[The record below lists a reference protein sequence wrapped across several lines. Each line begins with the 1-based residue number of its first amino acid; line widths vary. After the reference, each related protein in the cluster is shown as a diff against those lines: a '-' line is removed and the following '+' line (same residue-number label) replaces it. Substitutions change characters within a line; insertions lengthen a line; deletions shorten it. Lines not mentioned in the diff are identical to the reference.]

1 MGVIVEAVREMLK
14 NHPAIDQRQTLLVY
28 FNQFADSSLNIM
40 VYCFTKT
47 RYGLSGL
54 PHSKTFI

>member
-28 FNQFADSSLNIM
+28 FNQFADSSLN
-40 VYCFTKT
+40 Y
-47 RYGLSGL
+47 YGLLLYQNHGMG
-54 PHSKTFI
+54 